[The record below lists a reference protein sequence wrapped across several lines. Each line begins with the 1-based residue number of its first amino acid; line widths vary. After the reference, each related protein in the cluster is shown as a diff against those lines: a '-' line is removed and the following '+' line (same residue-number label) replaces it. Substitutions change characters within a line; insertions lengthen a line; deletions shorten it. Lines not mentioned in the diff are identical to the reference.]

1 MGYTNL
7 MDFGSV
13 FHKRQLRRFT
23 SKYKRLR
30 LFKWLTIL
38 LVGGFLFSI
47 VFMIGAFAWF
57 SRDLPAPD
65 KIVRREGFSTQ
76 IYSRDNE
83 LLYDIYNNVQREP
96 VDFNNVPAN
105 LKNATVAV
113 EDKNFY
119 KHQGFDTT
127 GMARA
132 IFNIIVYRRLQGGST
147 LTQQLVKN
155 VLLTSER
162 TIPRK
167 IKEFVLTVQ
176 IEKKFTKDE
185 ILKMYLQEAPY
196 GGSAVG
202 VEVAARTYF
211 GKSAKDLNLLES
223 AFLAG
228 MPQSPT
234 GYSPYGTHP
243 TAYINRTKHV
253 LKRMREDG
261 YITVQE
267 NQEADNEVANLKFKT
282 PGTSLKA
289 PHFVMYVRDQ
299 LVQQFGEN
307 LVEEGGLKVT
317 TTLDLPLQDKAQQI
331 VSEEIDKVEN
341 LNISNGASLVMN
353 PNTGEILAMIGSRDF
368 FSNKTDGQVNVTLS
382 SRQPGSAIK
391 PVTYAAAFR
400 KGYTPAT
407 MMTDAKISFDSGD
420 PDQPYEPENYDG
432 KFRGPVQLRYA
443 LGSSLNIPSIE
454 ILQLTGIRNMLSL
467 AFDMGFKTLEP
478 TAANMSRLGLSV
490 TLGGGEVRLIDLI
503 SAYSAFANSGG
514 RIDPVSILKV
524 EDPRGKILY
533 EYQPARAK
541 QVLSPQESFL
551 INNILSDNNARLLT
565 FGENSLLNMGNRP
578 VAVKTGTTND
588 RRDNWAIGWSNS
600 MIVGSWVGNNDN
612 SPMKQVASGVSGA
625 SPIWRRIMLEALNKY
640 PASNFEIPSGIVSEN
655 VDLISGYKTYDGWPS
670 RSEYFVEGTVPDGP
684 DPIHT
689 KLSVCKSDG
698 KLAGP
703 VEIAKGDT
711 EDREFIILKSPT
723 ILSSADKTRWQIGF
737 DAWIST
743 QSDSRYHPPTESCQ
757 NSGDLLVRAKQP
769 ADHSRIDSND
779 IDWEVEVIS
788 DKKINAVEL
797 FVNGSS
803 RQILNQSPWKSTIH
817 LDDGAYT
824 LKFKA
829 RTEDGKEAESGEI
842 HIGVKKNWDD
852 PPAGGTPSPTIIP
865 TATPTPH

>member
-1 MGYTNL
+1 
-7 MDFGSV
+7 MDFAHA
-13 FHKRQLRRFT
+13 FRHRQFRRL
-23 SKYKRLR
+23 SIKYKKIR

-38 LVGGFLFSI
+38 LVGGFLFSL

-96 VDFNNVPAN
+96 VDFNNVPEN

-127 GMARA
+127 GMSRA
-132 IFNIIVYRRLQGGST
+132 IFNIIIYRRLQGGST

-211 GKSAKDLNLLES
+211 GKPAKDLNLIES

-261 YITVQE
+261 YITVNEEQS
-267 NQEADNEVANLKFKT
+267 ADSQIADLKFEV

-317 TTLDLPLQDKAQQI
+317 TTLDLPLQETAQQI
-331 VSEEIDKVEN
+331 LSEEIDKVEN
-341 LNISNGASLVMN
+341 LDISNGASLVMN
-353 PNTGEILAMIGSRDF
+353 PQNGEIIAMIGSRDF
-368 FSNKTDGQVNVTLS
+368 FSDKTDGQVNVTVSL
-382 SRQPGSAIK
+382 RQPGSAIK
-391 PVTYAAAFR
+391 PVTYVAAFR
-400 KGYTPAT
+400 KGYTAST

-420 PDQPYEPENYDG
+420 PKKPYEPENYDG
-432 KFRGPVQLRYA
+432 KFRGPVQLRFA

-454 ILQLTGIRNMLSL
+454 ILQLTGVKEMLSL

-478 TAANMSRLGLSV
+478 TAANMSRFGLSV
-490 TLGGGEVRLIDLI
+490 TLGGGEVRLIDLV
-503 SAYSAFANSGG
+503 SAYSAFANSGS
-514 RIDPVSILKV
+514 RVDPVSILKV
-524 EDPRGKILY
+524 EDSRGKVLY
-533 EYQPARAK
+533 EYKSARAK
-541 QVLSPQESFL
+541 QVLSHEEAFL
-551 INNILSDNNARLLT
+551 INHILSDNNARLIT
-565 FGENSLLNMGNRP
+565 FGVNSLLNMGNRP

-588 RRDNWAIGWSNS
+588 RRDNWAIGWSPS
-600 MIVGSWVGNNDN
+600 VIVGSWVGNNDN

-625 SPIWRRIMLEALNKY
+625 SLIWRRIMLEALNKY
-640 PASNFEIPSGIVSEN
+640 PAANFEIPAGIVSRD
-655 VDLISGYKTYDGWPS
+655 VDLISGYISHDGWPS
-670 RSEYFVEGTVPDGP
+670 RPEYFIESTVPDGP
-684 DPIHT
+684 DSIHT
-689 KLSVCKSDG
+689 KITVCKSDG

-711 EDREFIILKSPT
+711 EDREFIILKSPSA
-723 ILSSADKTRWQIGF
+723 LSDSDQIRWQTGF
-737 DAWIST
+737 NSWIAD
-743 QSDSRYHPPTESCQ
+743 QLDSRYHPPTESCQ
-757 NSGDLLVRAKQP
+757 NADDLLVRIKNPQ
-769 ADHSRIDSND
+769 DHSRIDNND
-779 IDWEVEVIS
+779 LDWEAEIITE
-788 DKKINAVEL
+788 KKVNSVEL
-797 FVNGSS
+797 FVNGES
-803 RQILNQSPWKSTIH
+803 RQILSQSPWKSTIH
-817 LDDGAYT
+817 LDNGAYT
-824 LKFKA
+824 LKIKA
-829 RTEDGKEAESGEI
+829 KIEGGKESESGEVRIGI
-842 HIGVKKNWDD
+842 HKNWDEVA
-852 PPAGGTPSPTIIP
+852 PTPTSTLAPSPTP
-865 TATPTPH
+865 